1 METVGISQVKNILT
15 GWTGTVAAVNQGHFG
30 AKGLTKIQIQT
41 RDTKTDSYVCKL
53 VDHRRS
59 TDP

>member
-15 GWTGTVAAVNQGHFG
+15 GPVQSLLSIKDIG

-59 TDP
+59 TNP